1 MLLAQA
7 TNTVKD
13 EEDEKGWNLED
24 EAGFDEE
31 DDEEMP
37 EAKPAAEANPA
48 AEAKAEDAMDL
59 EEGGDEIDPLDAFM
73 AGNDA
78 KVAPLTEEEPAAVQG
93 TGQACCTNICLC
105 ICTNMPVGIHCPA
118 AVQ

>member
-1 MLLAQA
+1 MLVPQA

-13 EEDEKGWNLED
+13 EDDEKGWNLED

-31 DDEEMP
+31 DDEDMP
-37 EAKPAAEANPA
+37 EAKPA

-73 AGNDA
+73 ADNDA
-78 KVAPLTEEEPAAVQG
+78 QVAPVKAEEPAAVQG
-93 TGQACCTNICLC
+93 GGHA
-105 ICTNMPVGIHCPA
+105 G
-118 AVQ
+118 

>member
-1 MLLAQA
+1 MAQA

-31 DDEEMP
+31 DDEDMP
-37 EAKPAAEANPA
+37 EAKPASETNPA
-48 AEAKAEDAMDL
+48 AEAKAEDAMDM

-78 KVAPLTEEEPAAVQG
+78 QVAPLKEEEPAAVQG
-93 TGQACCTNICLC
+93 RGQACCTNMCLC
-105 ICTNMPVGIHCPA
+105 ICQRRRFGCCSS
-118 AVQ
+118 

>member
-1 MLLAQA
+1 MAQA
-7 TNTVKD
+7 TSTVKD

-37 EAKPAAEANPA
+37 EAKPAAEA
-48 AEAKAEDAMDL
+48 KAEDAMDL

-78 KVAPLTEEEPAAVQG
+78 QVAPLKEEEPAAVQG
-93 TGQACCTNICLC
+93 RGQAG
-105 ICTNMPVGIHCPA
+105 CTNMCLCTCTNMFVGMHCPA
-118 AVQ
+118 AVH